1 MKIVILDGYTANP
14 GDLDWGDLTQLGE
27 CTLYERTK
35 RSEVVE
41 RAKEAEAI
49 LTNKTAI
56 GSEEMDQ
63 LPQLK
68 YIGVMATGY
77 NIIDIDAAK
86 KRGIVVTNIPEYSTN
101 SVAQM
106 VFAHLLNIAQQ
117 VQKHSDAVRK
127 GKWSSSSDFCFW
139 ESPLVELHGKKI
151 GIVGL
156 GSIGKAVATIAKAFG
171 MKVAAY
177 SSKSQSELGEIE
189 KMELDSLF
197 ASCDIVSLHCPLT
210 KETRNMVDKSRLRLM
225 KKHAILINT
234 GRGPLI
240 NEQDLAN
247 ALNQG
252 EIYAAGLDVLSKE
265 PPKEDNPLLTAKNC
279 FITPHIA
286 WASYEARERLM
297 SILTQNI
304 AAFKEGHPINNVAK

>member
-240 NEQDLAN
+240 NEQDLAD

-297 SILTQNI
+297 SILAQNL

>member
-297 SILTQNI
+297 SILAQNL

>member
-41 RAKEAEAI
+41 RVKEAEAI

-240 NEQDLAN
+240 NEQDLAD

-297 SILTQNI
+297 SILAQNL